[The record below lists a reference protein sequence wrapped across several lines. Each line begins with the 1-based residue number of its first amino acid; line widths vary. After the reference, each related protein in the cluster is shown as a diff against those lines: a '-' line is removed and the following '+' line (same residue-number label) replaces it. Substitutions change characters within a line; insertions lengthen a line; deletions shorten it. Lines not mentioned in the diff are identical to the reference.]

1 MPEAMVK
8 SCPYYV
14 RVCIYV
20 EIGAGSMLVTHIT
33 TGDDGEL
40 FWVAAFDHKRSR
52 SCAELVLLF
61 ITVSWPCLSPLTEL
75 QRSGPVPYLG
85 TTVELAPG

>member
-1 MPEAMVK
+1 MSEAMVK

-40 FWVAAFDHKRSR
+40 FWVAAYDHKEVQ
-52 SCAELVLLF
+52 EL
-61 ITVSWPCLSPLTEL
+61 C
-75 QRSGPVPYLG
+75 
-85 TTVELAPG
+85 